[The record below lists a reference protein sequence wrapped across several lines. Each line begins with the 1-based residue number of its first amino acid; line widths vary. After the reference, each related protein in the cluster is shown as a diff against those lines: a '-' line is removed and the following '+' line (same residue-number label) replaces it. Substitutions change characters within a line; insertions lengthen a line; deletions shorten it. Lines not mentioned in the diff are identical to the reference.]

1 MAQQPEHSLSA
12 QPVRSLSVTDQRG
25 FTLAEVVVALLVCIV
40 GLVGMAQMLAVTLR
54 MQQLGRNST
63 AAMRMAQD
71 KIDDLSSKSFLTG
84 PSVQCGGSLT
94 ADVANYN
101 DVPTINGQVQ
111 PYRRRWMVSAG
122 PDNDP
127 QLRQV
132 TVRIIPEVV
141 HRTVASPIDLVTVIR
156 SGLTTGLVV
165 CP

>member
-1 MAQQPEHSLSA
+1 MAQQHEPLPSA
-12 QPVRSLSVTDQRG
+12 LPARSHLTRDERG
-25 FTLAEVVVALLVCIV
+25 FTLAEVVVALLVCTV

-63 AAMRMAQD
+63 SAVRMAQD
-71 KIDDLSSKSFLTG
+71 KMDELSSMSFTTG
-84 PSVQCGGSLT
+84 LSVQCGGSLT

-101 DVPTINGQVQ
+101 DVPVLNGQAQ
-111 PYRRRWMVSAG
+111 QYRRRWIVQAG

-132 TVRIIPEVV
+132 TVRIIPLVV
-141 HRTVASPIDLVTVIR
+141 HRTTGAQIDLVSVIR
-156 SGLTTGLVV
+156 GAGVAV